1 MALKRQS
8 HQKANSK
15 VAGTLI
21 KGAYIQSWEAFQLDF
36 RTAGSQKRPARVNMS
51 NDVLV
56 DCPGSEHILCSMTL
70 TKEQRFEALVQI
82 VSGLLAGSPAKPTHN
97 SAADEAEAYL
107 AVILDRV
114 ERAQ

>member
-1 MALKRQS
+1 
-8 HQKANSK
+8 
-15 VAGTLI
+15 
-21 KGAYIQSWEAFQLDF
+21 
-36 RTAGSQKRPARVNMS
+36 
-51 NDVLV
+51 
-56 DCPGSEHILCSMTL
+56 MTL
-70 TKEQRFEALVQI
+70 TKEQRFEGLVQI